1 MYDRYIY
8 IYIYIYIHTY
18 IYIYIYQ
25 EAKGRR
31 NLEERSESLEQELL
45 SVQIAL
51 EDTQK
56 TLRKTTI
63 QSSEK
68 ETEVRDKQREIT
80 GLQVEINAKQEE
92 IERMRRDDS
101 SLGGSLEAE
110 RRGRQRQ
117 LAELQGKDRELM
129 LLKSELEAQQASH
142 SKLQDQM
149 SSVKERLNETVVELE
164 EKEEQLR
171 VTKAHNL
178 RLNVTL
184 EQLERGS
191 EADNKDRQVL
201 ENRVGVAEG
210 LNTTISKLKAQL
222 SEAESSERFS
232 KEQMK
237 LLSDSKIELE
247 ARYAQTLRDNE
258 SSRKVYV
265 YIYTYNLIFLY
276 VCIYLCLCVYV
287 YIYVY
292 IYIYKHVYIY
302 RSSTRQRL
310 DAVKNSRKGLCWWLR
325 EWSSSRPFINLGREL
340 RLSMLYDCK

>member
-1 MYDRYIY
+1 MLAALGTTLEQMSASMTANSNTSTSASVLGSSSSLSVVPTLGRSLNGSSSTLSLSDRVDLAVRRLGELRSWSRE
-8 IYIYIYIHTY
+8 
-18 IYIYIYQ
+18 

-31 NLEERSESLEQELL
+31 NLEERSESQEQELL
-45 SVQIAL
+45 SVQNAL

-68 ETEVRDKQREIT
+68 ETEMREKQREIT
-80 GLQVEINAKQEE
+80 GLQIEIIAKQEE

-110 RRGRQRQ
+110 RRGRQKQ

-129 LLKSELEAQQASH
+129 LLKSDLEAQLASH

-191 EADNKDRQVL
+191 EADNKDRQIL

-210 LNTTISKLKAQL
+210 LNTTIIKLKAQL
-222 SEAESSERFS
+222 SDAESSERFS

-258 SSRKVYV
+258 SSRKVH
-265 YIYTYNLIFLY
+265 F
-276 VCIYLCLCVYV
+276 
-287 YIYVY
+287 Y
-292 IYIYKHVYIY
+292 IYI
-302 RSSTRQRL
+302 
-310 DAVKNSRKGLCWWLR
+310 
-325 EWSSSRPFINLGREL
+325 
-340 RLSMLYDCK
+340 